1 MSKFC
6 QSISAVDNPAPVKH
20 RPPPPTQIEN
30 ENKTPDIIDKTTP
43 VEYPP
48 CSVTYE
54 NSIFIGNLSYTS
66 RPAAVVVAKKTLDIQ
81 NALLFAKKKQIP
93 FTVRG
98 GGHGYAGYCLNT
110 DGIMVDLSEMNEVI
124 LDRKTMTARVQGG
137 AKWVDVYAKFRGD
150 DVDLMVVGG
159 QCPTVGVGGFTLGG
173 GLSTFSRSF
182 GLAIDNVLAL
192 TVITAKGEVLSL
204 TNCEKD
210 SSRKNLFWA
219 LLGAGG
225 GNFGI
230 VTEFTF
236 RVNKLRGKKIVV
248 GQLTWSTSTSDHDGT
263 EAFKSAMNAFN
274 SMKIP
279 DELCMDAFWS
289 FKDGDK
295 TKSQA
300 QMTIIYNGTM
310 DECTK
315 ILRPVLAFGPD
326 NSLKEMFWYEW
337 ENLEKTFFKFEKVYE
352 RHMSIILEEGAITQE
367 VTETILDLMKKAP
380 TLSPGASPG
389 ATPLN
394 KCRIVWDHIGGATL
408 RVSRDAT
415 PFPWR
420 DGAYILDAMAQWGS
434 EDQSNEALAWVNECR
449 RRLSPYSIDKRAAY
463 LNYIDA
469 GLKDWRYAYYAEN
482 YDRLREIKSEWD
494 QDNFFNYAQSIE
506 LPSAEVPPLARVV
519 DGSKD
524 KWEELKQEGITFDC
538 YEDIVQATNENVSIA
553 NSFLAVGLTSGY
565 HSLSVLE
572 MQIILLGSGVVEL
585 DGEKTPFKSGDRII
599 VPAGVKQRHIN
610 TGTVPIEMLNVC
622 TPAFFKKDFTA
633 FENPFIDTAFAEK
646 AKGIVATIPYFG
658 LKQKQ
663 SEILKGKTA
672 VVTGAGSDGM
682 GKELCRQ
689 LGRMGCRVML
699 TDRIPS
705 KTDAAVQELRA
716 EGLDILGTP
725 VDVTSDKDI
734 SNLVWACKNQLCGKV
749 DILINNAGVNFDE
762 AEMSDLDKATRTM
775 DVNFYGPIRL
785 ADAFTGDS
793 SLMQTNG
800 RLINISTEM
809 AESYYKDDGPPLPY
823 PKFPIYK
830 SSKQALNNWSRE
842 NAVDL
847 KKKGISLNVVNPGW
861 VQTPMGGGNAPD
873 TLLDGVQ
880 ATLYLSTTNNSH
892 HGEFFQ
898 RYTEETVPAGLVKIA
913 TIPW

>member
-1 MSKFC
+1 
-6 QSISAVDNPAPVKH
+6 
-20 RPPPPTQIEN
+20 
-30 ENKTPDIIDKTTP
+30 
-43 VEYPP
+43 
-48 CSVTYE
+48 
-54 NSIFIGNLSYTS
+54 
-66 RPAAVVVAKKTLDIQ
+66 
-81 NALLFAKKKQIP
+81 
-93 FTVRG
+93 
-98 GGHGYAGYCLNT
+98 
-110 DGIMVDLSEMNEVI
+110 
-124 LDRKTMTARVQGG
+124 
-137 AKWVDVYAKFRGD
+137 
-150 DVDLMVVGG
+150 
-159 QCPTVGVGGFTLGG
+159 
-173 GLSTFSRSF
+173 
-182 GLAIDNVLAL
+182 
-192 TVITAKGEVLSL
+192 
-204 TNCEKD
+204 
-210 SSRKNLFWA
+210 
-219 LLGAGG
+219 
-225 GNFGI
+225 
-230 VTEFTF
+230 
-236 RVNKLRGKKIVV
+236 
-248 GQLTWSTSTSDHDGT
+248 
-263 EAFKSAMNAFN
+263 
-274 SMKIP
+274 
-279 DELCMDAFWS
+279 
-289 FKDGDK
+289 
-295 TKSQA
+295 
-300 QMTIIYNGTM
+300 
-310 DECTK
+310 
-315 ILRPVLAFGPD
+315 
-326 NSLKEMFWYEW
+326 
-337 ENLEKTFFKFEKVYE
+337 
-352 RHMSIILEEGAITQE
+352 
-367 VTETILDLMKKAP
+367 
-380 TLSPGASPG
+380 
-389 ATPLN
+389 
-394 KCRIVWDHIGGATL
+394 
-408 RVSRDAT
+408 
-415 PFPWR
+415 
-420 DGAYILDAMAQWGS
+420 
-434 EDQSNEALAWVNECR
+434 
-449 RRLSPYSIDKRAAY
+449 
-463 LNYIDA
+463 
-469 GLKDWRYAYYAEN
+469 
-482 YDRLREIKSEWD
+482 
-494 QDNFFNYAQSIE
+494 
-506 LPSAEVPPLARVV
+506 
-519 DGSKD
+519 
-524 KWEELKQEGITFDC
+524 LKQEGITFDR